1 MPQPYNIKTSSNK
14 PSLGSTN
21 VKKTPVTLMTQ
32 MYKPEKKDKPK
43 SGVKNATTAIPYEP
57 QPGVFDVLKQLF

>member
-43 SGVKNATTAIPYEP
+43 SGVKKYNDE
-57 QPGVFDVLKQLF
+57 KQGTKRPLF